1 MILIVW
7 KNWKE
12 KRENGCTCTLNM
24 CDSDRYIY
32 IEEIFTC
39 NVFLP

>member
-1 MILIVW
+1 MKKL
-7 KNWKE
+7 
-12 KRENGCTCTLNM
+12 KRENGCTCTQNM

-39 NVFLP
+39 NVIFLP